1 MTKETWGGKGLFGL
15 HFHIT
20 VHHQRKSEQELKQG
34 RDLETGADAEAME
47 QCRFLTC
54 SCGLIACFLIESR
67 STRPEMPPLTIDWA
81 LPPSITCKE
90 TALLLDPM
98 EASS

>member
-47 QCRFLTC
+47 ECR
-54 SCGLIACFLIESR
+54 
-67 STRPEMPPLTIDWA
+67 
-81 LPPSITCKE
+81 PSH
-90 TALLLDPM
+90 ALLTVLSYRTQDHEPRGLYYLQW
-98 EASS
+98 AGSSHQSVTKKKLCRLVYSNNDSLLV